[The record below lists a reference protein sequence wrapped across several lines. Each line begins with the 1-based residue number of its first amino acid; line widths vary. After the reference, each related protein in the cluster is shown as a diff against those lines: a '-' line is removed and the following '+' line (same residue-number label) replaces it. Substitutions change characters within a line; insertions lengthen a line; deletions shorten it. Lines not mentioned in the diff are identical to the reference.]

1 MDKLLYRL
9 STQKAQLKIINLKK
23 DNFKFCGF
31 GYGGYLLA
39 TYLGNYH
46 QYFSK
51 ITGIF
56 LLNSFMQMPSKYEEM
71 LKNLLILYSSDDP
84 TASSES
90 FFFYNKA
97 INSSDIEN
105 DQLAQKSGVNPIRLR
120 DRVYL
125 IKSVLK

>member
-1 MDKLLYRL
+1 
-9 STQKAQLKIINLKK
+9 
-23 DNFKFCGF
+23 
-31 GYGGYLLA
+31 
-39 TYLGNYH
+39 
-46 QYFSK
+46 
-51 ITGIF
+51 
-56 LLNSFMQMPSKYEEM
+56 MQMPSKYEEM